1 MKQCH
6 WLELLIFF
14 FYFKKRKYE
23 RNRHEDH
30 ALGIK
35 LFILVHVAV
44 NHALIAP

>member
-1 MKQCH
+1 MKQCYGSTTT
-6 WLELLIFF
+6 LLFPLQ
-14 FYFKKRKYE
+14 KKYE